1 MLSDDEKLKVI
12 EEQYGECPMCEGQ
25 LKMVDT
31 EFDYCGETR
40 SNETKKSASF
50 FSLNH
55 IIPIAKNGNN
65 SLENIQ
71 ALCKSCHFEKSQQ
84 ERENS
89 DYIQNDQI
97 ISAFT
102 NEGKDII
109 NSKLFK
115 QWAFVDK
122 NYDDYYFQ
130 GDLKKFL
137 KEKKGDDEVKMIDFN
152 KMRRNIVLNNIY
164 DYPVYSVMDGPKIYK
179 GDEIKPGNYFVN
191 TNNYFPFRGNGWY
204 PHPMV
209 IQALELN
216 IITRENIGFE
226 YVASYSLK
234 ADYFKEFV
242 EHLLKLTNG
251 IELNNGGQLSKL
263 IVNTFVGL
271 FGNLINESISA
282 TMTTDKYKA
291 SYELMDEN
299 KMVLG
304 NKIDDDTTLY
314 TILETKKIKKEENCM
329 PLYNHVIAVEAM
341 ELYKLEQLI
350 IKNGGRPFER
360 NTDAII
366 YFGKEFELD
375 EKWKSGELKHRYEEP
390 SHLKRE
396 SVCNI
401 VRIEKYILKSIP
413 YTMMEEKDDYTELAT
428 DIIESNTSINIL
440 GGAGVGK
447 SHLIKEIIK
456 ILKDNNIKCK
466 AMAPTNKASVNIGGK
481 TIHREYLDIKIS
493 NASREKKLLNE
504 LKEYEYIIID
514 EISMVKEIFYQFFI
528 MIQLFVPTMKFIIVG
543 DFKQFL
549 PVNDKYTGEYENSP
563 ALKQL
568 CNGNRLIL
576 TKYRRGKDIEGGEE
590 LFNLFQNPEK
600 VEIKNHPFTKL
611 TSQNVAYT
619 HDTRKRVNKQC
630 MEEFIGEKEY
640 IKINKNKADNKSQT
654 ILLYENLPIMGFR
667 NIADCEIY
675 NTELLFI
682 DSFNKEEET
691 FTTRREKL
699 LEPLE
704 EMKEYNYVVFNIG
717 EFHKYFRPAYCRT
730 LHSAQGETIREK
742 YTIYDWNHPRSDE
755 RSKYIALSRGIS
767 IDDIQIVA

>member
-1 MLSDDEKLKVI
+1 MNKKPKAVEGKMIKKKITRTTRIICDQNLHDGLNWEKIKLVCDNAKIPFSNQSMGTLIYHIRKQFYRTDLNREMLSDDEKLKVI
-12 EEQYGECPMCEGQ
+12 EEQNSECPMCECQ

-31 EFDYCGETR
+31 EFD
-40 SNETKKSASF
+40 
-50 FSLNH
+50 H
-55 IIPIAKNGNN
+55 IIPIARNGNN
-65 SLENIQ
+65 SLKNIQ

-89 DYIQNDQI
+89 DYIQNDPI

-102 NEGKDII
+102 NEAKDII
-109 NSKLFK
+109 YSKLFK

-122 NYDDYYFQ
+122 NYDDYYYE
-130 GDLKKFL
+130 GDLKKYL
-137 KEKKGDDEVKMIDFN
+137 KENKRDDEVKMIDFN
-152 KMRRNIVLNNIY
+152 KMRRNIMLNNVY
-164 DYPVYSVMDGPKIYK
+164 KYPVYSVMDGPKKYL

-191 TNNYFPFRGNGWY
+191 TKNYFPFRGNGWY
-204 PHPMV
+204 PHPMI

-216 IITRENIGFE
+216 IITRENIEFE

-242 EHLLKLTNG
+242 EELLKLTNG

-271 FGNLINESISA
+271 FGNLSSESINA
-282 TMTTDKYKA
+282 TMTTDKYRA

-314 TILETKKIKKEENCM
+314 TILETKKIKKEENCI

-341 ELYKLEQLI
+341 ELYKLEQLM

-366 YFGKEFELD
+366 YFGKEFELN
-375 EKWKSGELKHRYEEP
+375 EKWNSGELKHRYEEP

-396 SVCNI
+396 SVCRM
-401 VRIEKYILKSIP
+401 VRDEKYKLNIIP
-413 YTMMEEKDDYTELAT
+413 YTMMEEKDDYTELAK
-428 DIIESNTSINIL
+428 DIIENNTSINIL

-481 TIHREYLDIKIS
+481 TIHREYFDIKIS
-493 NASREKKLLNE
+493 NASREKRLLNE
-504 LKEYEYIIID
+504 LKDYEYIIID

-528 MIQLFVPTMKFIIVG
+528 MIQLYVPTMKFIIVG

-568 CNGNRLIL
+568 CNANRLIL

-600 VEIKNHPFTKL
+600 VEIKNHPFKKI
-611 TSQNVAYT
+611 TSQDVAYT
-619 HDTRKRVNKQC
+619 YETRKRVNK
-630 MEEFIGEKEY
+630 
-640 IKINKNKADNKSQT
+640 
-654 ILLYENLPIMGFR
+654 
-667 NIADCEIY
+667 
-675 NTELLFI
+675 
-682 DSFNKEEET
+682 
-691 FTTRREKL
+691 
-699 LEPLE
+699 
-704 EMKEYNYVVFNIG
+704 
-717 EFHKYFRPAYCRT
+717 
-730 LHSAQGETIREK
+730 
-742 YTIYDWNHPRSDE
+742 
-755 RSKYIALSRGIS
+755 
-767 IDDIQIVA
+767 